1 LRNGGLKGTGSL
13 LDGLHFRIP
22 VVLVPNTDLADN
34 HQEEL
39 ADKFEKNGLCI
50 RGHLEYVSSVPE
62 PAETRG
68 I

>member
-1 LRNGGLKGTGSL
+1 MWIGELREQGTGSL

-22 VVLVPNTDLADN
+22 IVLVPNTDLAEN

-50 RGHLEYVSSVPE
+50 RGDLEYVH
-62 PAETRG
+62 
-68 I
+68 